1 MWHINS
7 PWTSGSSIA
16 QKEPAKK
23 EHIPSAVSLLKI
35 SYGKPLHVE
44 NQWFPEEHDLHLWYP
59 SCTTGSDWNAPAMAD
74 TLRLNSGPAN
84 RGLVS
89 VPIVALSCARS
100 AATEP
105 AEVLAIAVQQLSIA
119 VVALHFGAAFGLG
132 LHGLDHAF
140 RIALL
145 LDSFSLRRVLLHT
158 RKRGNVE
165 SYSSQETA
173 VPTDT
178 PVVTMTIAA
187 AMTPASCRP
196 RESWT
201 STFPV
206 PCRRRKRNNSF
217 SLRLITAIQV
227 KPHLLLP
234 LSQVLLATRS
244 SVYGEHLPS
253 RQAPLTF
260 SFQA

>member
-1 MWHINS
+1 MAYQDFVELFSIEVHFEEK
-7 PWTSGSSIA
+7 PWSLNVSSSTTNWPQMSCKA
-16 QKEPAKK
+16 TCFTWKAKR
-23 EHIPSAVSLLKI
+23 LKV
-35 SYGKPLHVE
+35 PD
-44 NQWFPEEHDLHLWYP
+44 PE
-59 SCTTGSDWNAPAMAD
+59 
-74 TLRLNSGPAN
+74 
-84 RGLVS
+84 
-89 VPIVALSCARS
+89 
-100 AATEP
+100 
-105 AEVLAIAVQQLSIA
+105 
-119 VVALHFGAAFGLG
+119 AAFLKVNV
-132 LHGLDHAF
+132 
-140 RIALL
+140 ALL
-145 LDSFSLRRVLLHT
+145 LDSFSLRKVLLHT

-244 SVYGEHLPS
+244 SVYGEHLK
-253 RQAPLTF
+253 
-260 SFQA
+260 